1 MAAVVVDAGSCLC
14 KAGFSG
20 EDTPRAVFP
29 SVVGRLRHR
38 VVMVGVDF
46 RDVYVGDDALAKRG
60 MLSIRY
66 PIERGIAVNWEDMQ
80 SIWSHIF
87 YNELE
92 VSPEEYPV
100 LLTEPSVSPK
110 ANHEQ
115 LIRIMF
121 EAFNVPSLHVALQPV
136 LSMYAVGRTTGVVLQ
151 SGHGV
156 TCAVPVCEGF
166 CLPHA
171 TKSLP
176 VAGRELSEYL
186 EQLLTERG
194 FYFNSSHEREILQD
208 MKEKLC
214 WVALDFD
221 VAMRRAEEG
230 HDEKSFELPGGAT
243 VSIGSAAFQ
252 CPELLFQP
260 GLGDLGDQR
269 GLAELTLESI
279 LKCGAEVHAELFSN
293 IVLAGASTLFPG
305 LPERLQR
312 ELGSLA
318 PDAAT
323 SVLAPAHRKHG
334 EWLGGATIS
343 SVSAFQQM
351 WLTREEY
358 DTLGPEEIHD
368 RCMYTVV

>member
-1 MAAVVVDAGSCLC
+1 MVDAGSCLC

-29 SVVGRLRHR
+29 SVIGRLRHR
-38 VVMVGVDF
+38 AIMVGVDI
-46 RDVYVGDDALAKRG
+46 RDVYVGDDALSKRG
-60 MLSIRY
+60 ILSIRY
-66 PIERGIAVNWEDMQ
+66 PIQSGIAVNWEDMQ

-100 LLTEPSVSPK
+100 LLTEPSVNPK
-110 ANHEQ
+110 ANREE
-115 LIRIMF
+115 LTRIMF
-121 EAFNVPSLHVALQPV
+121 EAFNVPSLHVAPQPV
-136 LSMYAVGRTTGVVLQ
+136 LSMYAAGRTTGVVLQ

-171 TKSLP
+171 TLSSP
-176 VAGRELSEYL
+176 VAGGELSEYL
-186 EQLLTERG
+186 EQLLIERG
-194 FYFNSSHEREILQD
+194 FHFNSSQEREILQD

-214 WVALDFD
+214 WVALDFE
-221 VAMRRAEEG
+221 VAMRRAEKG
-230 HDEKSFELPGGAT
+230 GYDESRFELPNEST

-260 GLGDLGDQR
+260 GLGNMGDGRQK

-279 LKCGAEVHAELFSN
+279 LKCGAEVQAELFSN

-305 LPERLQR
+305 LRERLQR

-323 SVLAPAHRKHG
+323 SVVAPAHRKHG

-343 SVSAFQQM
+343 SVAAFQQM

-358 DTLGPEEIHD
+358 DTLGPEEIHE
-368 RCMYTVV
+368 RCMYKVV

>member
-252 CPELLFQP
+252 CPELLFQ
-260 GLGDLGDQR
+260 GAR
-269 GLAELTLESI
+269 GAALESI